1 MGGVQCGDNPP
12 DPGVFSLIS
21 RVNKVV
27 LEPQARLDPQVL
39 W

>member
-1 MGGVQCGDNPP
+1 MGSVQCSDNHP
-12 DPGVFSLIS
+12 DPGMFSLIY
-21 RVNKVV
+21 RVSKAA